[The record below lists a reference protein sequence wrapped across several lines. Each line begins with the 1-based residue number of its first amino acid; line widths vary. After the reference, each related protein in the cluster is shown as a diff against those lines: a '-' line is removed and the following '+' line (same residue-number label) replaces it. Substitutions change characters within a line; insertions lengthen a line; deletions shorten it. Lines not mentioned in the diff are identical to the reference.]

1 MRDLWYVTPDT
12 VRKAWGLWCTGPHI
26 AWHLVDLYSSRAD
39 AEDRA
44 SQLKKDGHTDGII
57 IRRVTM
63 EPAVMNWDRAER

>member
-1 MRDLWYVTPDT
+1 MGAYVTPDT
-12 VRKAWGLWCTGPHI
+12 VRKAWGLWCTGPHV

-44 SQLKKDGHTDGII
+44 SQFKKDGHTDGII